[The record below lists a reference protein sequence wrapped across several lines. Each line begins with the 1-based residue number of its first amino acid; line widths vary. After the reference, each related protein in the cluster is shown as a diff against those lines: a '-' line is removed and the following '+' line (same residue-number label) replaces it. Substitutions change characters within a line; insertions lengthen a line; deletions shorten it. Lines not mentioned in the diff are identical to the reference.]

1 VGLVIASTKPKVVS
15 PLVSGKKLSDADGGF
30 KGVTVMDSFEGYAFD
45 GGLRVGDRL
54 VAIGGVD
61 VRDMGVERVRD
72 YLRGD
77 PDSDVLVR
85 FERDGYG
92 SPRPL
97 LKEAVLTRRLVRISD
112 VRLATFLGAAD
123 AGIG

>member
-1 VGLVIASTKPKVVS
+1 
-15 PLVSGKKLSDADGGF
+15 
-30 KGVTVMDSFEGYAFD
+30 
-45 GGLRVGDRL
+45 
-54 VAIGGVD
+54 
-61 VRDMGVERVRD
+61 MGVERVRD

-97 LKEAVLTRRLVRISD
+97 LKEAVLARRLVRISD